1 MAYSLR
7 GTHRGMSMKFLT
19 LGVAAA
25 ALLASV
31 EGWCSDSPSL
41 QGEVLF
47 LPRVDTPDQVG
58 LYQNGTL
65 RRNADGTWS
74 LLSVQA
80 LEEGGLSTLLGVGQ
94 VVVHATESVPRAIY
108 LKVSGAEARCGVS
121 GPVKVHQRL
130 TGSNF
135 EVNLSASLPRS
146 MGACPAMM
154 YPYRITVPL
163 NVYGLPMGTYAF
175 SVNGVRGTFVLP
187 RANAFEEDCPPG
199 QNCSHP

>member
-80 LEEGGLSTLLGVGQ
+80 
-94 VVVHATESVPRAIY
+94 P
-108 LKVSGAEARCGVS
+108 
-121 GPVKVHQRL
+121 
-130 TGSNF
+130 
-135 EVNLSASLPRS
+135 
-146 MGACPAMM
+146 
-154 YPYRITVPL
+154 
-163 NVYGLPMGTYAF
+163 
-175 SVNGVRGTFVLP
+175 GVRGTFVLP